1 MPNTS
6 ATYCRPVK
14 LDRDDLLPDYYRSFG
29 HGRTADA
36 SRPRQRAA
44 LHG

>member
-14 LDRDDLLPDYYRSFG
+14 MDRDDLLPDYYRSFG
-29 HGRTADA
+29 HN
-36 SRPRQRAA
+36 RPTGAVRPGETRG
-44 LHG
+44 HV